1 MALAAASDLRGAVP
15 SNPSL
20 AACSAAL
27 CSSWLAPG
35 RELQIG
41 GYSLQS
47 PGVINPVRSP
57 NLTGRFADHPLSP
70 L

>member
-1 MALAAASDLRGAVP
+1 MALAAVSDLLGAGP

-35 RELQIG
+35 RELQIMW
-41 GYSLQS
+41 LLAALTFKQLER
-47 PGVINPVRSP
+47 PETPNPYQKQY
-57 NLTGRFADHPLSP
+57 
-70 L
+70 